1 LNCHGIGI
9 GNTLAPEGEP
19 LSVAVLMV
27 RRWVCPPS
35 QEAAGNLG
43 VQLRKTKGLAFWT
56 LTMWQDEAAMKT
68 FRGNSP
74 HREAMQKL
82 AGWCDEASFAHWEQ
96 DSTAWPSWEY
106 ASEQLRSS
114 GRLSKVLHPSENHN
128 AGRIVTN

>member
-1 LNCHGIGI
+1 MALV
-9 GNTLAPEGEP
+9 
-19 LSVAVLMV
+19 SVTRLHLRAIRFLLPFSWYVAGSARQA
-27 RRWVCPPS
+27 RR
-35 QEAAGNLG
+35 AAGNLG
-43 VQLRKTKGLAFWT
+43 VQLRKTKGLAFCT